1 MLEFCSFVFFWR
13 GFYNP
18 FIYFISLGF
27 ESFDKSLVLIVSL
40 YDHSTHLSLF
50 PSTPPNAMLQFFL
63 FFFYPLVNEDGH
75 GLVEVFLV
83 FCSGHLWF
91 WIIFVRL
98 DFHFL

>member
-13 GFYNP
+13 GFHNP

-27 ESFDKSLVLIVSL
+27 ESFDNSPVLIVNL

-50 PSTPPNAMLQFFL
+50 PSTPPNAMLQL
-63 FFFYPLVNEDGH
+63 FFSPLVNEDGH
-75 GLVEVFLV
+75 GSVEVFLV

-91 WIIFVRL
+91 GIIFARS
-98 DFHFL
+98 DFYFL